1 MIAVPA
7 LGKVW
12 IAWTIQAHSSRIGGE
27 WDPGVWWVRRTR
39 HGRSVRPRR
48 ASTWWR
54 SERLGALNTRIDN
67 TGPCLDEL
75 VFVEQAGDRLRRAL
89 NEMPQRA
96 RQAFLLHRLE
106 GLSHDKIARQLGVTT
121 RIVEN
126 DVAQVVQHL
135 TRVLF
140 ASEGS

>member
-1 MIAVPA
+1 M
-7 LGKVW
+7 
-12 IAWTIQAHSSRIGGE
+12 
-27 WDPGVWWVRRTR
+27 
-39 HGRSVRPRR
+39 
-48 ASTWWR
+48 
-54 SERLGALNTRIDN
+54 NTRIDN

-75 VFVEQAGDRLRRAL
+75 VFVEQAGDRLRHAL

-121 RIVEN
+121 RIVEK

-135 TRVLF
+135 TRTLF